1 MPVSDG
7 AGKVVTVGPDV
18 RRVRPG
24 DRVTAALFPR

>member
-7 AGKVVTVGPDV
+7 AGNVVAVGPDV